1 MVFSLSILSSRCL
14 SNLCIVAI
22 SNAFRMRI
30 SFFGCSLSQYRW
42 KARSMLR
49 YTWAVPNRPS
59 SSSSCMTESVK
70 VVKSF
75 IICWLYNIYSLC
87 VRHCCTRYNILHFIG
102 ICLLAD
108 DVPASQRICI
118 LSLQVRI
125 CQAYRYIGSFLA
137 EPFLWVHAET
147 SGMLFMPKVV

>member
-1 MVFSLSILSSRCL
+1 MHYDTPS
-14 SNLCIVAI
+14 
-22 SNAFRMRI
+22 
-30 SFFGCSLSQYRW
+30 
-42 KARSMLR
+42 
-49 YTWAVPNRPS
+49 S

-108 DVPASQRICI
+108 NVPASQRLYI
-118 LSLQVRI
+118 LSLQVRTY
-125 CQAYRYIGSFLA
+125 QAYRYIGSFLE

-147 SGMLFMPKVV
+147 SGALFMPKVV